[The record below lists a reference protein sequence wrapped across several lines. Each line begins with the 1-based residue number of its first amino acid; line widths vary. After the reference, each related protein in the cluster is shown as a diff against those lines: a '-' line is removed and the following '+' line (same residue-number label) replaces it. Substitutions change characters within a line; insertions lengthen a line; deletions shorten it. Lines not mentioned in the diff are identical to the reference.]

1 LTKGE
6 KNIKH
11 VPKKRMN
18 EILDNFHLMNQSDS
32 FHNDGRK
39 IESGEMLKNANY
51 DIINSNLKC

>member
-1 LTKGE
+1 
-6 KNIKH
+6 
-11 VPKKRMN
+11 MN